1 MKFNVL
7 EMKLAWLCVKVIL
20 RIQAALQGKELELDV
35 NVCKLVNIRT
45 YAPSNHNFLC
55 SSM

>member
-7 EMKLAWLCVKVIL
+7 ETKLAWLCVKVIL

-35 NVCKLVNIRT
+35 NVCKLVNIHT